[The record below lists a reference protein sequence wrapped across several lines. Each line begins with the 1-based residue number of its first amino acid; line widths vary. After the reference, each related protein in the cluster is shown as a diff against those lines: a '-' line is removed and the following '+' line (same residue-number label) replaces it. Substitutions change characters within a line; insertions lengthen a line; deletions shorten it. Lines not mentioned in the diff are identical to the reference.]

1 MDAWETVLSTFS
13 FDKLLSTLG
22 LGVLAFLFAKDMIL
36 TKAQH
41 LRRVEDLVA
50 HHTRELVER
59 DKHEAELRETI
70 AEYREAERLQRE
82 RADKAV
88 AGMSDQADTLN
99 QVLHVLESLDRALP
113 RPVGGEHER
122 V

>member
-41 LRRVEDLVA
+41 LRRVEDLVG
-50 HHTRELVER
+50 HHNRELVER
-59 DKHEAELRETI
+59 NKHEDELRATV
-70 AEYREAERLQRE
+70 AEYKEAERIQRE
-82 RADKAV
+82 RADKIA
-88 AGMSDQADTLN
+88 AGFGDVDDTLKR
-99 QVLHVLESLDRALP
+99 VLHVLESLDRALP
-113 RPVGGEHER
+113 NPVGGEHER